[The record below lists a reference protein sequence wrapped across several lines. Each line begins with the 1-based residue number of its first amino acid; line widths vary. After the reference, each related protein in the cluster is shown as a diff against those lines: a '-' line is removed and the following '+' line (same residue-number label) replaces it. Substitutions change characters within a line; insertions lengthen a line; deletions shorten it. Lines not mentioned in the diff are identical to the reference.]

1 MRHGLRQLRNEE
13 LMTVTTKPSSTT
25 ASANKP
31 EGGGPIPAIL
41 MALVLVTLVVLAWT
55 GVSPS
60 SPWSQGYDP
69 LGHWWLST
77 ILAAVPVIVLL
88 GTLAVFRLKAH
99 YAAVLGLVAALLIA
113 VGIFHMPVKMASIT
127 ALYGSLYG
135 LFPIGWIILNV
146 IFLYRMTLETGRFK
160 VLQQSMTGIT
170 QDTRLQLLLIAF
182 SFGAFFEGASGF
194 GTPVAVT
201 AAILIGLGFKPLQAS
216 GLSLIANTAPVAYG
230 ALGTPIIALA
240 AVSGFSEFTL
250 GAQVGRI
257 LPFFSVLVPFWM
269 LWAYAGYKGMKE
281 IWPAIAVAG
290 VTFAIPQFLVSNFM
304 GPWLTDIIAAIV
316 SMVCLIGFL
325 RIWHPK
331 TIWGHEGQQEWERG
345 AARGQHGYSRAE
357 IVRAWLPWLVLMVC
371 VFCWGTPTGKK
382 IMNIPEKVFP
392 SMSAWSPPPSKI
404 TNPQFPVTGL
414 NKLSQRM
421 PPVVAKPTPE
431 AAVFGFNWLSAT
443 GSGILF
449 AAIIS
454 GFIMGLSFP
463 KIVAMWWQTVW
474 HIRFSLMT
482 IAAMLSLG
490 ILTRYSGMDATMGLA
505 FARTGHLY
513 PFFGTLLGWLGVALT
528 GSDTASNVLFGSLQ
542 KISAQQI
549 GISPVLMCAAN
560 SAGGVM
566 GKMIDAQSIVVAS
579 TATEWYGHEGDILR
593 YVFFHSIA
601 LAALVGILVTLQVY
615 VFPFTRLVVP

>member
-1 MRHGLRQLRNEE
+1 VALIAAVIAAVLILRIPPLA
-13 LMTVTTKPSSTT
+13 KPW
-25 ASANKP
+25 AQN
-31 EGGGPIPAIL
+31 
-41 MALVLVTLVVLAWT
+41 
-55 GVSPS
+55 
-60 SPWSQGYDP
+60 YDP
-69 LGHWWLST
+69 TGSWWLST
-77 ILAAVPVIVLL
+77 LIAALPIVVLL
-88 GTLAVFRLKAH
+88 GTLALLHIKAH
-99 YAAVLGLVAALLIA
+99 FAALLGLATGLVTA
-113 VGIFHMPVKMASIT
+113 VFVFHMPARLAAVT
-127 ALYGSLYG
+127 AVYGAGYG

-146 IFLYRMTLETGRFK
+146 IFLYRMTLHTGRFK
-160 VLQQSMTGIT
+160 VLQESMTGIT

-240 AVSGFSEFTL
+240 AVTGYSEFTL

-257 LPFFSVLVPFWM
+257 LPFFSVLVPFW
-269 LWAYAGYKGMKE
+269 LVWAYAGYKGMKE
-281 IWPAIAVAG
+281 IWPAVAVAG
-290 VTFAIPQFLVSNFM
+290 VTFAIPQFLVSNFH
-304 GPWLTDIIAAIV
+304 GPWLTDIIAAVV
-316 SMVCLIGFL
+316 SMFCLIMFL
-325 RIWHPK
+325 KVWRPK
-331 TIWGHEGQQEWERG
+331 TIWGHEGHQESEHR
-345 AARGQHGYSRAE
+345 AARGAHGYSRAE
-357 IVRAWLPWLVLMVC
+357 IARAWLPWLVLSVF
-371 VFCWGTPTGKK
+371 VFCWGTYTGKK
-382 IMNIPEKVFP
+382 IMNTPEKVFT
-392 SMSAWSPPPSKI
+392 STSTWSTPPSKI

-421 PPVVAKPTPE
+421 PPVVVKPTPE

-454 GFIMGLSFP
+454 GFIMGLSLP
-463 KIVAMWWQTVW
+463 KIVAMWFQTIW

-482 IAAMLSLG
+482 IAAMLSIG
-490 ILTRYSGMDATMGLA
+490 IMTRYSGVDATMGLA
-505 FARTGHLY
+505 FARTGVMY

-528 GSDTASNVLFGSLQ
+528 GSDTSSNVLFGSLQ

-549 GISPVLMCAAN
+549 GLSPILMGAAN

-593 YVFFHSIA
+593 YVFFHSLA
-601 LAALVGILVTLQVY
+601 LAALVGIMVTLQAY
-615 VFPFTRLVVP
+615 VFPFTRLVLR